1 MKRLMILR
9 LSCWFLVTAILA
21 ACSPAYL
28 NKQLNDL
35 HIPVENRV
43 LNHNPQTE
51 SFLLPVISTE
61 LGEQPKAKNVAH
73 ATLSTNGYF
82 VGLAISGGGS
92 RSANF
97 AAACMFQLQRIGLL
111 QKVQCISAV
120 SGGSLIGAYYCSC
133 SDEDWNPQTVQEKL
147 SHSYE
152 SELIDEIIYP
162 WNFIGFLNG
171 SVNRSHL
178 LADRF
183 TPVLFSR
190 HGKKLKFADLRRDR
204 PRLLINAT
212 DMQSGR
218 PFLFDNSDFDE
229 INSNLDEYSLA
240 HAVAASSAIP
250 AVLDPITL
258 RDYSTSFAQYNHLV
272 DGGVVDNL
280 GVQTL
285 VNSYAAETQREH
297 DPYPK
302 GAIIIVIDS
311 GTPSN
316 SKLASKPILGG
327 LENLLAGLN
336 VSSSVLLSR
345 TGNATLADAVV
356 MHSMPTYTAAQL
368 RELIAQMRKDHYVEI
383 RDVGGRLVRIAHL
396 SIAQVS
402 ELSSL
407 AFADSLNSIST
418 KYDITPTEAYNLYHA
433 AGILFQER
441 FNDRLKP
448 LVAELNGG
456 DATTEK

>member
-1 MKRLMILR
+1 MAG
-9 LSCWFLVTAILA
+9 WWT
-21 ACSPAYL
+21 
-28 NKQLNDL
+28 
-35 HIPVENRV
+35 
-43 LNHNPQTE
+43 
-51 SFLLPVISTE
+51 
-61 LGEQPKAKNVAH
+61 
-73 ATLSTNGYF
+73 
-82 VGLAISGGGS
+82 
-92 RSANF
+92 
-97 AAACMFQLQRIGLL
+97 
-111 QKVQCISAV
+111 
-120 SGGSLIGAYYCSC
+120 
-133 SDEDWNPQTVQEKL
+133 
-147 SHSYE
+147 
-152 SELIDEIIYP
+152 
-162 WNFIGFLNG
+162 
-171 SVNRSHL
+171 
-178 LADRF
+178 
-183 TPVLFSR
+183 
-190 HGKKLKFADLRRDR
+190 
-204 PRLLINAT
+204 
-212 DMQSGR
+212 
-218 PFLFDNSDFDE
+218 
-229 INSNLDEYSLA
+229 
-240 HAVAASSAIP
+240 
-250 AVLDPITL
+250 
-258 RDYSTSFAQYNHLV
+258 TS
-272 DGGVVDNL
+272 